1 MEVEPGCRGG
11 GRRRCLEGGGTMRER
26 IRTPGATGVEGAG
39 GAWLQCRRAV
49 AGRGLG
55 TRWRRRKLSQINV
68 ARNLRRSFFKCV

>member
-1 MEVEPGCRGG
+1 MAVGVVGVWR
-11 GRRRCLEGGGTMRER
+11 GGGTMRER

-68 ARNLRRSFFKCV
+68 VEGSGFFGPFVLRGLF